1 MSLEQLPFRGAT
13 GAQPAEAEGAA
24 EPTWPWGV
32 PVQREAGRPAPAA
45 DRHPQRRSWG
55 TGVVRAPS
63 ALYPKGGRGRKG
75 QSRDGPRGETALFAR
90 PLPPTFTRPA
100 GTLFWGLAL
109 AFLRKGY
116 EGGGEGQRKG
126 CPLVRPPPQAWPKGS
141 RQDTKVRR
149 PPAWAAAL
157 CPVGL
162 GRSCLCP
169 ISCRSA
175 GALGA
180 AGGLNTTESSPNPAT
195 APAPISPWPRSLGAR
210 GSPRTGLGVSFQGVC
225 RESWEVAGGA
235 VLPPAAQLLAPWRAW
250 LPFQPRACSQQG
262 PGRGEGE
269 RLLAA
274 DTAAS
279 RSGPTSELFN
289 SWLSRQEETQTW
301 RSNAL
306 GWAETADSRC
316 PALGRGGQGVRVPT
330 GRFLLTSWCWELGA
344 GWTDSCERVSPCG
357 HRGACSK
364 GLCCRGGGPRTAL
377 LFLALAPPV
386 RKRCPRREE

>member
-1 MSLEQLPFRGAT
+1 MPPPADMPPANRPPTDHAPAIRPRPQARLPLPTGHAPAPRPRTCERSEAEAGVLPAGAHGRHLQLVATSWQQVPELEAGRVGVSLEQLPFRGAT

-32 PVQREAGRPAPAA
+32 PVQREAGRPALAA

-63 ALYPKGGRGRKG
+63 ALYPKGGRVRKG

-90 PLPPTFTRPA
+90 PPPPTSTRPA

-169 ISCRSA
+169 TSCRSA

-210 GSPRTGLGVSFQGVC
+210 GSPQTGLGVSFQGVC

-235 VLPPAAQLLAPWRAW
+235 VLPPLLSSW
-250 LPFQPRACSQQG
+250 LPGELGCLSNPEPVLSRAPG
-262 PGRGEGE
+262 GGRGE
-269 RLLAA
+269 RPLAA
-274 DTAAS
+274 DTPAS
-279 RSGPTSELFN
+279 RSGPTSALFS
-289 SWLSRQEETQTW
+289 SWLSRQEETQAW

-306 GWAETADSRC
+306 GWAD
-316 PALGRGGQGVRVPT
+316 G
-330 GRFLLTSWCWELGA
+330 
-344 GWTDSCERVSPCG
+344 
-357 HRGACSK
+357 
-364 GLCCRGGGPRTAL
+364 
-377 LFLALAPPV
+377 
-386 RKRCPRREE
+386 